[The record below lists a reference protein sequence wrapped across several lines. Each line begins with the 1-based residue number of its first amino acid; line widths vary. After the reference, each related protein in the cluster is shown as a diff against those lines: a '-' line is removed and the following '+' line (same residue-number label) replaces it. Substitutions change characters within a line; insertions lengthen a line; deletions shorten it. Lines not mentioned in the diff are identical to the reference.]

1 VQALQAGKAEI
12 RERLESLKAG
22 DAKKVTKE
30 QREQVEKEW
39 KKAGSVARK
48 REKVAR
54 EVWEYIEDSV
64 QDKEAR
70 EELREELGLDE

>member
-1 VQALQAGKAEI
+1 
-12 RERLESLKAG
+12 LKAG

>member
-1 VQALQAGKAEI
+1 VQALQAEKAEI

-30 QREQVEKEW
+30 QRGQVEKEW